1 VRGVAVRVEDGE
13 QCRACWPS
21 AELRNMT
28 LLFVG
33 GAWRFSFERLRK
45 DVPFDTH
52 HVVVLVDFSRTGGA

>member
-1 VRGVAVRVEDGE
+1 
-13 QCRACWPS
+13 
-21 AELRNMT
+21 MT